1 MNIQEYDILNA
12 IFTTTNAT
20 QRSLADC
27 SGHSLGIVNRSIK
40 KLTSDGY
47 LTSSMQPTDKAIAL
61 YKHSVPAECHYTCC
75 WFWNENG
82 SDQHGD
88 TKRTAGDT
96 R

>member
-12 IFTTTNAT
+12 IFTTTNPT

-61 YKHSVPAECHYTCC
+61 YKHSVPQNAIILA
-75 WFWNENG
+75 
-82 SDQHGD
+82 
-88 TKRTAGDT
+88 AGFGM

>member
-47 LTSSMQPTDKAIAL
+47 LTTTMQPTDRAIAL
-61 YKHSVPAECHYTCC
+61 SILFRRMPLYSLRVLE
-75 WFWNENG
+75 
-82 SDQHGD
+82 
-88 TKRTAGDT
+88 
-96 R
+96 

>member
-40 KLTSDGY
+40 KLTSVGY
-47 LTSSMQPTDKAIAL
+47 
-61 YKHSVPAECHYTCC
+61 HHYHAAY
-75 WFWNENG
+75 G
-82 SDQHGD
+82 
-88 TKRTAGDT
+88 
-96 R
+96 

>member
-47 LTSSMQPTDKAIAL
+47 LTTTMQPTDKAITL
-61 YKHSVPAECHYTCC
+61 YNHSVPQNAVIHCC
-75 WFWNENG
+75 RIWNENG

-88 TKRTAGDT
+88 TKRITGDT
-96 R
+96 